1 MHHPETTVSFYK
13 SVSPAKPHT
22 QKHWQIV
29 QSHCIGDLK
38 EWGRGA
44 AHTISFILLYFK
56 YF

>member
-29 QSHCIGDLK
+29 QSHCFGDLK